1 LSDPT
6 VVDVHV
12 HVFAQADDPLRD
24 GYDIWEYGE
33 RADVEFGERA
43 GTIDDLL
50 ESLTDAPCA
59 HCVVLG
65 MFVPDEEMAAG
76 RRARP
81 APLEPGE
88 VDTWE
93 DEFRR
98 SLPERLR
105 DYNEWIL
112 ATAGQSPH
120 LTPLIAAD
128 PAVLG
133 GRPGAEHLR
142 MAAEK
147 GARGIKVHPV
157 MQRFFPDDPRL
168 TETYALCE
176 ELELTVLSHSGTSRS
191 APQYADPF
199 AFSAVMEAHP
209 RLHLLLAHLGG
220 SSWHQ
225 IREFAAAYPS
235 VSFDLCEIIAWT
247 GAPGAPTADELGRL
261 IRDIGADRVLF
272 GTDFPWYELDHTV
285 DQLMEL
291 PHLSDEER
299 RGILGEN
306 AIRRMGLVLGE
317 SVTPAVDDTA
327 PRW

>member
-12 HVFAQADDPLRD
+12 HVFSDPADPLRD

-33 RADVEFGERA
+33 RADVEFGERR
-43 GTIDDLL
+43 GTVDDLL
-50 ESLTDAPCA
+50 DSLNESPCA

-65 MFVPDEEMAAG
+65 MFVPDEEVAAE
-76 RRARP
+76 RRALTTP
-81 APLEPGE
+81 VVSEEG
-88 VDTWE
+88 WE
-93 DEFRR
+93 MEFRR

-105 DYNEWIL
+105 AYNEWIL
-112 ATAGQSPH
+112 MMARQSPH

-128 PAVLG
+128 PTVLG
-133 GRPGAEHLR
+133 GTSGADHLR
-142 MAAEK
+142 RAAES
-147 GARGIKVHPV
+147 GAKGIKVHPV
-157 MQRFFPDDPRL
+157 MQRFLPHDPRM

-176 ELELTVLSHSGTSRS
+176 DLGLTVLSHSGTTRS
-191 APQYADPF
+191 DPQYADPF
-199 AFSAVMEAHP
+199 AFAPVMEGHP

-225 IREFAAAYPS
+225 IREFAAAFPS

-272 GTDFPWYELDHTV
+272 GTDFPWYELDRTV

-306 AIRRMGLVLGE
+306 AIARLGLVLDQGADSGIE
-317 SVTPAVDDTA
+317 GATPH
-327 PRW
+327 W